1 MIASQL
7 SARDDSE
14 SCISFQTRWGFLN
27 AKALFFVN
35 GVLFFF
41 FVRVLSNIS
50 SVFPRLQVLE
60 QVGRYVHVSSQ
71 NSKHRTF
78 LLIMI
83 ARLLLLSEQRLAQS
97 QDDGKAGLPGVQ
109 ISLVNKHLPLP
120 FPAAFILRQERERW
134 GSWGRAGDMRR
145 ERSLPPRNLVEA
157 IPQQTVKN
165 SSTIVKR
172 PSPFLAP
179 SQL

>member
-1 MIASQL
+1 M
-7 SARDDSE
+7 E
-14 SCISFQTRWGFLN
+14 CC
-27 AKALFFVN
+27 FFVS
-35 GVLFFF
+35 
-41 FVRVLSNIS
+41 VLSNIS

-157 IPQQTVKN
+157 IHQQRVKN